1 MALLAGL
8 SEGFR
13 QARVVME
20 IRSYSTKSTVSV
32 VVITELHF
40 GSSQQNV

>member
-13 QARVVME
+13 QAWVIME
-20 IRSYSTKSTVSV
+20 IGSYSATSTVSV
-32 VVITELHF
+32 VVITELHR
-40 GSSQQNV
+40 